1 MEKAIERGGPYI
13 IATIFTVA
21 WYFLGADLTGS
32 QGYDGALEASI
43 SMCSI
48 LLGFVVAIFP
58 VVLSLR
64 SKGNYI
70 DQVIV
75 QGGKLLKSYNVEAVM
90 SGFALIII
98 VIFNFFRFDTR
109 ESIKSLLF
117 FFWLFCIVLFI
128 GCCIRS
134 MYFWFYII
142 FTNEK
147 NNNSIPPE
155 GEAERRYK
163 EEYKRKNE

>member
-1 MEKAIERGGPYI
+1 MEKAMERSWPYI
-13 IATIFTVA
+13 ISTIFTVV
-21 WYFLGADLTGS
+21 WYFCGFDLSES

-48 LLGFVVAIFP
+48 LLGFVAAIFP

-70 DQVIV
+70 DRVIV
-75 QGGKLLKSYNVEAVM
+75 QGGKLLKSYNIEAVM
-90 SGFALIII
+90 SGFLLITI

-109 ESIKSLLF
+109 DTIKRLLF
-117 FFWLFCIVLFI
+117 FLWLFSIVLFI

-134 MYFWFYII
+134 MYFLFYII
-142 FTNEK
+142 FINENK
-147 NNNSIPPE
+147 NNTIPPE
-155 GEAERRYK
+155 GEAERRFK
-163 EEYKRKNE
+163 ERHKRKNV